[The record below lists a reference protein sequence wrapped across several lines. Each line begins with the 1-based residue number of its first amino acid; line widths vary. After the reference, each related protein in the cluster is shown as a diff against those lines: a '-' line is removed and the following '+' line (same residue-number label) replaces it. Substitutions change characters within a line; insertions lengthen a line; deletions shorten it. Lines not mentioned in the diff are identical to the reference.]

1 MPDKTVGSTGEAKL
15 KTHYALNN
23 LISAPF
29 PIKNSIS
36 YGQKKEIK
44 CAKTLLMGWI
54 FAKHFDC
61 LIR

>member
-36 YGQKKEIK
+36 YGQKKRNK
-44 CAKTLLMGWI
+44 MCRNAFNGLDFCKT
-54 FAKHFDC
+54 F
-61 LIR
+61 